1 MSEHRRTMANQP
13 IYMITKQLNEQNCYL
28 SYINPP
34 FKARKFIAKG
44 LIITKSHEECSW
56 ENEIIEVQ

>member
-1 MSEHRRTMANQP
+1 MANQP